1 MVLQDQ
7 TDEACLIVRE
17 MTPRKKNFKKD
28 LVSMSGES
36 STAGERSVALS
47 ELGSF

>member
-7 TDEACLIVRE
+7 TDEACLMVGE
-17 MTPRKKNFKKD
+17 MTPRKKNLKD

-47 ELGSF
+47 ESESF